1 VTAKPRDSKTRVAA
15 HRARLRAAGLRP
27 LEVWAQ
33 PQHHQ
38 PIRDFAA
45 ALERADVQGQSRVA
59 VRSAA
64 QAGEVAETDATG

>member
-1 VTAKPRDSKTRVAA
+1 MKPTPSDSKTRVAA

-27 LEVWAQ
+27 IEVWAQ

-45 ALERADVQGQSRVA
+45 ALERDNVQKRPDLA
-59 VRSAA
+59 VRPDA
-64 QAGEVAETDATG
+64 QAGEDAAPDSAG